1 MKVAKPTAG
10 FTKRNPLVD
19 FYEGKR
25 EYDVEEADIRKGEEA
40 GKTAMMKNLELI
52 KKLQPEMKDEE
63 VLNLLL
69 GEKKKTKED
78 YLTLFVEEEIKRTGS
93 PPSLERMKELEP
105 MAALLAGETVAGE
118 AAKDAD
124 GNEIIL

>member
-1 MKVAKPTAG
+1 MSLI
-10 FTKRNPLVD
+10 N
-19 FYEGKR
+19 
-25 EYDVEEADIRKGEEA
+25 
-40 GKTAMMKNLELI
+40 ELI
-52 KKLQPEMKDEE
+52 KGLLPEEE
-63 VLNLLL
+63 KKQIHRRYSDAVLNLSQAFALAASSDDAKKIRDEVGFFQAIRAAL
-69 GEKKKTKED
+69 AKSDGKKKKTKED
-78 YLTLFVEEEIKRTGS
+78 YMTLFVEEEIKRTGQ

>member
-1 MKVAKPTAG
+1 
-10 FTKRNPLVD
+10 
-19 FYEGKR
+19 
-25 EYDVEEADIRKGEEA
+25 
-40 GKTAMMKNLELI
+40 
-52 KKLQPEMKDEE
+52 MKDEE

-78 YLTLFVEEEIKRTGS
+78 YMTLFVEEEIKRTGS